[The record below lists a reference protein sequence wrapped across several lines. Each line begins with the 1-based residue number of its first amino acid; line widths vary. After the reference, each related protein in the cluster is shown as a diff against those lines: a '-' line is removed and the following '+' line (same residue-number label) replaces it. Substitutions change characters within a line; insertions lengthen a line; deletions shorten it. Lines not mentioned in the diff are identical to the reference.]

1 MNMHDFLNL
10 IKPAQGFA
18 PLRDKY
24 LMLSGVGIASVL
36 IAEGID
42 SLETAP
48 YAAYYVGAVNSAISP
63 RFWDLMSVISLL
75 LLCLTLPLTYVSRF
89 ISKLESSALY
99 VRKLTQ
105 ALFYLTSDLGAVAL
119 GILLTLLF
127 LPQESAYLQ
136 AWQSL
141 LFSRSSGVSLL
152 LLVFLNSMLW
162 LMGASVYNGNNAN
175 YSGIFEKLFAQPAKI
190 ILPSYLSLAG
200 AVIYLA
206 VSQQ

>member
-1 MNMHDFLNL
+1 MNSNEFLNV
-10 IKPAQGFA
+10 IKPAQGFL

-36 IAEGID
+36 IAKGID

-63 RFWDLMSVISLL
+63 RFWDLMGVISLL
-75 LLCLTLPLTYVSRF
+75 LLCLTLPLTYAARF
-89 ISKLESSALY
+89 ISKIESTALY

-119 GILLTLLF
+119 GILLVLLF
-127 LPQESAYLQ
+127 IPQESEYLQ

-141 LFSRSSGVSLL
+141 LFSRSSVFSLL
-152 LLVFLNSMLW
+152 LFAFLNSILW
-162 LMGASVYNGNNAN
+162 LIGASLYNSSNSS
-175 YSGIFEKLFAQPAKI
+175 YSGIVATLFAQPTKI
-190 ILPSYLSLAG
+190 ILPSYLSLAV

>member
-1 MNMHDFLNL
+1 MNTNEFLNV
-10 IKPAQGFA
+10 IKPAQGFL

-36 IAEGID
+36 IAEIID

-75 LLCLTLPLTYVSRF
+75 LLCLTLPLTYAARF
-89 ISKLESSALY
+89 LSKIESTALY
-99 VRKLTQ
+99 VRKFTQ

-119 GILLTLLF
+119 GILLVLLF
-127 LPQESAYLQ
+127 IPQESEYLQ

-141 LFSRSSGVSLL
+141 LFSRSSVFSLL
-152 LLVFLNSMLW
+152 LFAFLNSILW
-162 LMGASVYNGNNAN
+162 LIGASLYNTSNSN
-175 YSGIFEKLFAQPAKI
+175 YSGIIATLFAQPATI
-190 ILPSYLSLAG
+190 VLPSYLSLAG
-200 AVIYLA
+200 SCDLPC
-206 VSQQ
+206 S

>member
-1 MNMHDFLNL
+1 MNVNNFLEL
-10 IKPAQGFA
+10 LKPAQGFL

-36 IAEGID
+36 IAEIID

-63 RFWDLMSVISLL
+63 RFWDLMSVMSLL
-75 LLCLTLPLTYVSRF
+75 FLCLTLPLTYASRF
-89 ISKLESSALY
+89 ISKIESTALY

-119 GILLTLLF
+119 GILLVLLF
-127 LPQESAYLQ
+127 VPQESEYLQ

-141 LFSRSSGVSLL
+141 LFSRSSVFSLL
-152 LLVFLNSMLW
+152 LFAFLNSILW
-162 LMGASVYNGNNAN
+162 LIGASLYNTSNSGS
-175 YSGIFEKLFAQPAKI
+175 SGIIATLFAQPATI
-190 ILPSYLSLAG
+190 VLLSYLSLTG

>member
-10 IKPAQGFA
+10 IKPAQGFS

-89 ISKLESSALY
+89 ISKLESTALY

-119 GILLTLLF
+119 GILLALLF
-127 LPQESAYLQ
+127 VPQESAYLQ

-162 LMGASVYNGNNAN
+162 LMGASVYNSNNAN

>member
-1 MNMHDFLNL
+1 MNKNEFLNV
-10 IKPAQGFA
+10 IKPAQGFS

-36 IAEGID
+36 IAEIID

-89 ISKLESSALY
+89 ISKIESTALY

-119 GILLTLLF
+119 GILLVLLF
-127 LPQESAYLQ
+127 VPQESEYLQ
-136 AWQSL
+136 ARQSL
-141 LFSRSSGVSLL
+141 LFSRSSVVSLL
-152 LLVFLNSMLW
+152 LFAFLNSILW
-162 LMGASVYNGNNAN
+162 LIGASLYNTSNSN
-175 YSGIFEKLFAQPAKI
+175 YSGIIATLFAQPATI
-190 ILPSYLSLAG
+190 VLPSYLSLAG

>member
-1 MNMHDFLNL
+1 MNTNEFLNV
-10 IKPAQGFA
+10 IKPAQGFL

-36 IAEGID
+36 IAEIID

-63 RFWDLMSVISLL
+63 RFWDLMSVISLF
-75 LLCLTLPLTYVSRF
+75 LLCLTLPLTYAVRF
-89 ISKLESSALY
+89 ISKIEATALY
-99 VRKLTQ
+99 IRKLTQ

-119 GILLTLLF
+119 GILLVLLF
-127 LPQESAYLQ
+127 IPHESEYLQ

-141 LFSRSSGVSLL
+141 LFSRSSVVSLL
-152 LLVFLNSMLW
+152 LFAFLNSILW
-162 LMGASVYNGNNAN
+162 LIGASLYNTSNSS
-175 YSGIFEKLFAQPAKI
+175 YSGIIETLFAQPAKI
-190 ILPSYLSLAG
+190 VLPSYLSLAG

>member
-10 IKPAQGFA
+10 IKPAQGFS

-89 ISKLESSALY
+89 ISKLESTALY

-119 GILLTLLF
+119 GILLALLF
-127 LPQESAYLQ
+127 VPQESAYLQ

-162 LMGASVYNGNNAN
+162 LMGASVYNSNNAN
-175 YSGIFEKLFAQPAKI
+175 YAGIFEKLFAQPAKI

>member
-1 MNMHDFLNL
+1 MNANNFLEL
-10 IKPAQGFA
+10 LKPAQGFM

-36 IAEGID
+36 IAEIID

-48 YAAYYVGAVNSAISP
+48 YAAYYVDAVNSAISP

-75 LLCLTLPLTYVSRF
+75 LLCLTLPLTYASRF
-89 ISKLESSALY
+89 ISKIESTALY

-119 GILLTLLF
+119 GILLVLLF
-127 LPQESAYLQ
+127 IPQESEYLQ

-141 LFSRSSGVSLL
+141 LFSRSSVFSLL
-152 LLVFLNSMLW
+152 LFAFLNSILW
-162 LMGASVYNGNNAN
+162 LIGASLYNTSNSN
-175 YSGIFEKLFAQPAKI
+175 YSGIIATLFAQPATI
-190 ILPSYLSLAG
+190 VLPSYLSLAG

>member
-162 LMGASVYNGNNAN
+162 LMGASLYNGNNAN

>member
-36 IAEGID
+36 IAESID

-99 VRKLTQ
+99 VCKLTQ

-119 GILLTLLF
+119 GILLALLF

>member
-1 MNMHDFLNL
+1 MNTNEFLNV
-10 IKPAQGFA
+10 IKPAQGFL

-36 IAEGID
+36 IAEIID

-75 LLCLTLPLTYVSRF
+75 LLCLTLPLTYASRF
-89 ISKLESSALY
+89 TSKIESTALY

-119 GILLTLLF
+119 GILLVLLF
-127 LPQESAYLQ
+127 VPQESEYLQ

-141 LFSRSSGVSLL
+141 LFSRSSVFSLL
-152 LLVFLNSMLW
+152 LFAFLNSILW
-162 LMGASVYNGNNAN
+162 LIGASLYNTNNSD
-175 YSGIFEKLFAQPAKI
+175 YSGVIATLFAQPATI
-190 ILPSYLSLAG
+190 VLPSYLSLAG

>member
-1 MNMHDFLNL
+1 MNTNEFLNV
-10 IKPAQGFA
+10 IKPAQGFS

-36 IAEGID
+36 IAEIID

-63 RFWDLMSVISLL
+63 RFWDLMSVMSLL
-75 LLCLTLPLTYVSRF
+75 FLCLTLPLTYASRF
-89 ISKLESSALY
+89 ISKIESTALY

-119 GILLTLLF
+119 GILLVLLF
-127 LPQESAYLQ
+127 VPQESEYLQ

-141 LFSRSSGVSLL
+141 LFSRSSVVSLL
-152 LLVFLNSMLW
+152 LFAFLNSILW
-162 LMGASVYNGNNAN
+162 LIGASLYNSSNSN
-175 YSGIFEKLFAQPAKI
+175 YSGIIATLFAQPATI
-190 ILPSYLSLAG
+190 VLPSYLSLAG

>member
-1 MNMHDFLNL
+1 MNTNEFLNV
-10 IKPAQGFA
+10 IKPAQGFS

-36 IAEGID
+36 IAEIID

-75 LLCLTLPLTYVSRF
+75 LLCLTLPLTYASRF
-89 ISKLESSALY
+89 ISKIESTALY

-119 GILLTLLF
+119 GILLVLLF
-127 LPQESAYLQ
+127 IPQESEYLQ

-141 LFSRSSGVSLL
+141 LFSRSSVFSLL
-152 LLVFLNSMLW
+152 LFAFLNSILW
-162 LMGASVYNGNNAN
+162 LIGASLYNTSNSN
-175 YSGIFEKLFAQPAKI
+175 YSGIIATLFAQPTKI
-190 ILPSYLSLAG
+190 ILPSYLSLAV

>member
-141 LFSRSSGVSLL
+141 LFSRSSIVSLL

-162 LMGASVYNGNNAN
+162 LMGASVYNSNNAN

>member
-1 MNMHDFLNL
+1 MNANNFLEL
-10 IKPAQGFA
+10 LKPAQGFM

-36 IAEGID
+36 IAEIID

-75 LLCLTLPLTYVSRF
+75 LLCLTLPLTYASRF
-89 ISKLESSALY
+89 ISKIESTALY

-119 GILLTLLF
+119 GILLVLLF
-127 LPQESAYLQ
+127 VPQESEYLQ

-141 LFSRSSGVSLL
+141 LFSRSSVVSLL
-152 LLVFLNSMLW
+152 LFAFLNSILW
-162 LMGASVYNGNNAN
+162 LIGASLYNTSNSN
-175 YSGIFEKLFAQPAKI
+175 YSGIIATLFAQPATI
-190 ILPSYLSLAG
+190 VLPSYLSLAG